1 MDPATSVLKIES
13 GGGRS
18 YSGLTR
24 RRENGGISMFSFPDR
39 ENTGNLPKS
48 IKMCPYTGKI
58 LKFKNERMLHSYG
71 AM

>member
-24 RRENGGISMFSFPDR
+24 RRENGEFQCSVFQ
-39 ENTGNLPKS
+39 
-48 IKMCPYTGKI
+48 TGKTRGI
-58 LKFKNERMLHSYG
+58 CLKVLKCVLTQGKF
-71 AM
+71 